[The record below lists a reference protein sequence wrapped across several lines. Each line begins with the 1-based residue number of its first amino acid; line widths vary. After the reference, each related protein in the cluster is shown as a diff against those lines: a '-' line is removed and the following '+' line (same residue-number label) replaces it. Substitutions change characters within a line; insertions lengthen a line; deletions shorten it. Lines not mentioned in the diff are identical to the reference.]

1 MSDRTWK
8 LPWNRLDLGRL
19 TDAAAQVAKRY
30 HGVTVVVEDEGEGI
44 HTAFFT
50 VPVPADT
57 DDEDAGEFAED
68 DEGTVE
74 ISLYEMDAD
83 GVLMSLEGDA
93 SDNSWL
99 EEEADQIADDLADAL
114 GGMGLDL

>member
-1 MSDRTWK
+1 
-8 LPWNRLDLGRL
+8 
-19 TDAAAQVAKRY
+19 
-30 HGVTVVVEDEGEGI
+30 
-44 HTAFFT
+44 
-50 VPVPADT
+50 
-57 DDEDAGEFAED
+57 
-68 DEGTVE
+68 VE

-99 EEEADQIADDLADAL
+99 EEEADQIADDLADLL